1 MQNLILT
8 LHVVVCVTLVILV
21 LLQAGKEGM
30 GVIFGGG
37 SGSVFGSSGAGGILT
52 KLTTFMAVLFI
63 ATCLSYNLVT
73 STKVAQEST
82 ILDIKLEEMPAP
94 VEPADPA
101 QPAAPSV
108 APPVAPS
115 VAPAVAPLAEPPA
128 APPAR

>member
-115 VAPAVAPLAEPPA
+115 VAPAVAPPAEPPA